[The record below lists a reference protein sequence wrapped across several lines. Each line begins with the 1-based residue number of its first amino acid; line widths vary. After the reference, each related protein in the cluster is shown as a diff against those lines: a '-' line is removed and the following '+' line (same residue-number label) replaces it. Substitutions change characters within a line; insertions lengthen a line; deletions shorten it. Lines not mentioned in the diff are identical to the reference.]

1 MLVNEFIKSYRIANA
16 LTQRDMAEKLHMTT
30 QTYARME
37 KGETRMTEDKL
48 NNFAKLVHKTPRE
61 IREMAEKGQLFSL
74 FQENEN
80 NSNHDNG
87 HISNLTIN
95 NNYYGDKELSQEIE
109 HLKNLLAEKDKII
122 AMQAQQL
129 ETLQTL
135 LKSSAK

>member
-48 NNFAKLVHKTPRE
+48 NNFAKLVQKTPRE

-80 NSNHDNG
+80 NNNHDNG

-122 AMQAQQL
+122 AMQAEQL

>member
-1 MLVNEFIKSYRIANA
+1 MKMTLHEVIKSYRLASN
-16 LTQRDMAEKLHMTT
+16 LTQE
-30 QTYARME
+30 
-37 KGETRMTEDKL
+37 
-48 NNFAKLVHKTPRE
+48 
-61 IREMAEKGQLFSL
+61 EMAEKMHMTEQTYLRWEKGKTKMTDEKLQLFAKAIGKSTDDIRAAVQDNNVINL
-74 FQENEN
+74 LDEN
-80 NSNHDNG
+80 NHDNG